1 MVASL
6 SIAGCVINPSPLS
19 TSRFTPNKWA
29 GFAINAAG
37 SQLTPDMLAYME
49 ANHWGLW
56 IEGLNLWSG
65 AGDYSGNNNVSAAL
79 AAYEAQCGPLF
90 TNIQNN
96 YHIPIMINLAEIT
109 DQWTWGDTQANTDAH
124 SAAWYEAN
132 FGPLMNYTESWANGS
147 KGDCVT
153 TYWYED
159 GWPTFA
165 GWLRNR
171 TTLQI
176 DWALAGWEKNIGS
189 TCSHDV
195 FPDQGGSWITGGY
208 NMTQTPIATRFAEV
222 NAVDLEIW
230 WTSDVPTCSTGYGI
244 SRSVTRI
251 CR

>member
-1 MVASL
+1 MTNKVAALVVFVMVASL

-153 TYWYED
+153 TYLGTKTAGRRLQD
-159 GWPTFA
+159 G
-165 GWLRNR
+165 
-171 TTLQI
+171 
-176 DWALAGWEKNIGS
+176 
-189 TCSHDV
+189 
-195 FPDQGGSWITGGY
+195 Y
-208 NMTQTPIATRFAEV
+208 ATEQRF
-222 NAVDLEIW
+222 
-230 WTSDVPTCSTGYGI
+230 
-244 SRSVTRI
+244 R
-251 CR
+251 